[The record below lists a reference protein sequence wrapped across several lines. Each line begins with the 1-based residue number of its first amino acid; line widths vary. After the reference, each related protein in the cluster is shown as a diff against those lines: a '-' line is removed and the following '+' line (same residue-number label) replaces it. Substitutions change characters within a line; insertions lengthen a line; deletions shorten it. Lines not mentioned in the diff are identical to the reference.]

1 MTVDPRLEEQLR
13 QGFKYFNRFMLLM
26 WRLGLGPLLNMG
38 PTMAGRYMIITH
50 TGRKSGLK
58 RRTPVNYAV
67 VDDEVYCTAGFGS
80 VSDWYRNII
89 ANPQV
94 DVWLPDG
101 WYAGIA
107 EEVTQTEARLPL
119 LRAVLIG
126 SGFAALA
133 AGVNPQQMTDE
144 ELDAVTQEY
153 RLIRIRRVAAR
164 TGKDGP
170 GDLAWVWPLATLL
183 LLPLLLIRP
192 QRRCRCKGKCQGKCR
207 C

>member
-13 QGFKYFNRFMLLM
+13 QGFKYLNRFMLFM
-26 WRLGLGPLLNMG
+26 WRLGLGPVLNMG
-38 PTMAGRYMIITH
+38 PAMAGRYMVITH
-50 TGRKSGLK
+50 TGRKSGMK
-58 RRTPVNYAV
+58 RRTPVNYAM

-94 DVWLPDG
+94 EVWLPDG

-107 EEVTQTEARLPL
+107 EEVTHPEARLPL
-119 LRAVLIG
+119 LRDVLIG

-133 AGVNPQQMTDE
+133 AGVDPAKMTDE
-144 ELDAVTQEY
+144 ELDAATKEY
-153 RLIRIRRVAAR
+153 RLIHIRRVAAR

-170 GDLAWVWPLATLL
+170 GDLAWVWPVVTTVLLA
-183 LLPLLLIRP
+183 LLLIRP
-192 QRRCRCKGKCQGKCR
+192 KRRCRCKGKCR

>member
-13 QGFKYFNRFMLLM
+13 QGFKYFNRFMLSL
-26 WRLGLGPLLNMG
+26 WRLGLGPMLNMG
-38 PTMAGRYMIITH
+38 PTMAGRYMVITH

-67 VDDEVYCTAGFGS
+67 VNDEIYCTAGFGS

-94 DVWLPDG
+94 EVWLPDG
-101 WYAGIA
+101 WWAGIA
-107 EEVTQTEARLPL
+107 EEVTHPEARLPL
-119 LRAVLIG
+119 LRDVLIG

-133 AGVNPQQMTDE
+133 AGVDPNEMTDE
-144 ELDAVTQEY
+144 QLDAATKEY
-153 RLIRIRRVAAR
+153 RLIHIRRVAAR

-170 GDLAWVWPLATLL
+170 GDLTWVWPVATTILLA
-183 LLPLLLIRP
+183 LLLIRP
-192 QRRCRCKGKCQGKCR
+192 KRRD
-207 C
+207 